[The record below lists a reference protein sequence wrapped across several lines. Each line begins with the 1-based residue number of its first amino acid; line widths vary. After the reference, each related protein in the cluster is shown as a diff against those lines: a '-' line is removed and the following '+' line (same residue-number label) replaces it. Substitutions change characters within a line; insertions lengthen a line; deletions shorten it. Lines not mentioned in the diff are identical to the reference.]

1 MPQFSPVR
9 ARIWQELGAWLTVA
23 TAHPYTDRPIP
34 AIPPMPSALQLAQG
48 NDRLTTIVVDCRKML
63 HRRSLVAAAAGAV
76 PIPGLDWAVDAALLS
91 RLIPQINARFGLTP
105 DQMARMGP
113 QKREQVQKAVEG
125 VGSVLIG
132 KFISKELVLRA
143 AKAIGMRLTTAQ
155 AAKYVPFAGQAVS
168 ALIGY
173 SAVRYLGEL
182 HLKDCVQV
190 ALAAQVQLPMA
201 TEVEIVH

>member
-1 MPQFSPVR
+1 
-9 ARIWQELGAWLTVA
+9 
-23 TAHPYTDRPIP
+23 
-34 AIPPMPSALQLAQG
+34 MPSALQLAQG
-48 NDRLTTIVVDCRKML
+48 NDRLTTIVVDCRKLL